1 MLISESKDFQKIEL
15 TVNNQKITSEI
26 STSLRLLDFIRNEL
40 DLTGAKEVCAE
51 GECGACT
58 VLVNGK
64 AQNACLM
71 LMHAVNNCTIETVE
85 SFSDHQ
91 TLHPLQ
97 KSFLDEGA
105 AQCGYCTPGM
115 ILSSEALI
123 RENDNHPNEDEIK
136 DALAGNLCRCTGYV
150 KPIKA
155 VRK

>member
-1 MLISESKDFQKIEL
+1 MKIKFTLNKQTTKAEVKPGQTL
-15 TVNNQKITSEI
+15 LEY
-26 STSLRLLDFIRNEL
+26 LRENGIYSVKYGCDN
-40 DLTGAKEVCAE
+40 

-64 AQNACLM
+64 AQNSCLM
-71 LMHAVNNCTIETVE
+71 LMHTVNNCKIETVE
-85 SFSDHQ
+85 SISDHK

-105 AQCGYCTPGM
+105 VQCGYCSPGM
-115 ILSSEALI
+115 ILSAEALL
-123 RENDNHPNEDEIK
+123 RNNDSPDEDEIK

-155 VRK
+155 VQK